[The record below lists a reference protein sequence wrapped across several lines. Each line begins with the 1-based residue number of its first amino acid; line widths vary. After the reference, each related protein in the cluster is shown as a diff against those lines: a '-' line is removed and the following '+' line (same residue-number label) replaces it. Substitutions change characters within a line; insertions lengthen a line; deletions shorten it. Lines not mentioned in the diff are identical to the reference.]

1 MISNVSTDPDGRD
14 WSLQTDRDQSL
25 LTAQGSQRHGML
37 RTIVRRIVRSPGGA
51 FGLLVLAILIVS
63 AILASLLAPFDPY
76 RIGAGFPFEAPTST
90 HLFGTDDLGRDVFS
104 RVLYGGRISLTI
116 AIASAMA
123 AFAAAVPLGL
133 LAGYRGG
140 WVDSAI
146 SRLFDTI
153 FAFPSI
159 LIGIGFVAV
168 FGAELR
174 NVVIAVAIINIPA
187 LGRLTRV
194 SILSQLNQEYVDA
207 ARSMGATNR
216 RIAVRHILPNALPSL
231 IVQTA
236 IVMSEAVLL
245 EAAFSFL
252 GLGSRPPTPSWGVML
267 NEGRAF
273 LAQAWWLGL
282 FPGIAITVMVLAL
295 NMLSEALRAALSP
308 RNR

>member
-1 MISNVSTDPDGRD
+1 MFSLEVS
-14 WSLQTDRDQSL
+14 DQSQIAL
-25 LTAQGSQRHGML
+25 ARSAPSHGLL
-37 RTIVRRIVRSPGGA
+37 RTTIARVIHSSGGV
-51 FGLLVLAILIVS
+51 FGLLVLAILAIV
-63 AILASLLAPFDPY
+63 SLLAPVIAPYDPY
-76 RIGAGFPFEAPTST
+76 RIGAGFPFESPSLT

-116 AIASAMA
+116 AITSAAA
-123 AFAAAVPLGL
+123 AFVVAVPLGL

-140 WVDSAI
+140 WVDSVI

-153 FAFPSI
+153 FAFPSV

-168 FGAELR
+168 FGSELR

-207 ARSMGATNR
+207 ARSIGASSP
-216 RIAVRHILPNALPSL
+216 RIALRHILPNALPSL
-231 IVQTA
+231 LVQLA

-245 EAAFSFL
+245 EAAFSYL

-282 FPGIAITVMVLAL
+282 FPGLAITSMVLGL

-308 RNR
+308 RHR